1 MRLETTTGDI
11 AQRTRAGAYLALT
24 KPRVME
30 LLLVTTVPMMFLAE
44 RGVPN
49 LWLVGATLIGGA
61 LSAAAAS
68 SFNMYLDRDIDA
80 KMDRTSTRPL
90 VTGEITPRAALIFSW
105 TLASVS
111 CIWLWLLV
119 NPTASLLSAFAMFF
133 YVVIYTMVLKRRT
146 VQNIVW
152 GGAAGCFPVLI
163 GWTAVTGTLAWT
175 PFVMFAVVFFW
186 TPAHY
191 WPLSIRYSDDY
202 RRAAVPMLG
211 AVRPPSEVA
220 AYVLG
225 YAIATVFCSLALVPI
240 AGMGLTYAV
249 VSTVGGAW
257 FVVEAILLL
266 RAERRRAST
275 PRPMRVFHASN
286 AYLSIL
292 FVTIALDPLIT
303 TWAL

>member
-1 MRLETTTGDI
+1 M
-11 AQRTRAGAYLALT
+11 GAYLALT

-49 LWLVGATLIGGA
+49 LWLVGGTLVGGG

-80 KMDRTSTRPL
+80 RMDRTSARPL

-105 TLASVS
+105 TLAVVS
-111 CIWLWLLV
+111 CIWLWALV
-119 NPTASLLSAFAMFF
+119 NPTASLLSAFAIFF
-133 YVVIYTMVLKRRT
+133 YVVVYTMILKRRT
-146 VQNIVW
+146 AQNIVW

-191 WPLSIRYSDDY
+191 WPLSMRYSDDY

-220 AYVLG
+220 AHVVG
-225 YAIATVFCSLALVPI
+225 YAIATLVCSLALIPI
-240 AGMGLTYAV
+240 ASMGLTYAL
-249 VSTVGGAW
+249 VSTAGGTW
-257 FVVEAILLL
+257 FVVEAVRLL
-266 RAERRRAST
+266 RAERGASST

-286 AYLSIL
+286 AYLSLL
-292 FVTIALDPLIT
+292 FVAVALDPLIRS
-303 TWAL
+303 WAI